1 MRSPGLT
8 LAALLVAAS
17 TILAQAPGTPTAK
30 DASPPG
36 PKPLSEK
43 NQKYLDAYLKV
54 WEERMASIN
63 GLETKI
69 IYTETEDGQKTV
81 YTGDA
86 ALMKPNFARLMLK
99 EAANPTNAKKWRH
112 HVADG
117 QYLWEFNYGSKVAR
131 VLQLPKEGVA
141 DNTMITMLSGMKAA
155 DIKKRFDMYVDV
167 DDSTKFN
174 DNYIHFMIYPK
185 SKEDM
190 QEFKKAEL
198 VLWKNDKDPKYVDF
212 LLLPA
217 RLWFQHPN
225 GNQVTWEF
233 KNMTIKKS
241 FAKDEFKAP
250 GFPDKEWRS
259 EWVKPPVPTV
269 SRTSAPPK

>member
-8 LAALLVAAS
+8 LAAFLLAAS
-17 TILAQAPGTPTAK
+17 TISAQAPGAPTSK
-30 DASPPG
+30 DATPPG
-36 PKPLSEK
+36 AKPISEK

-99 EAANPTNAKKWRH
+99 EAANPTNTKKWKH

-117 QYLWEFNYGSKVAR
+117 QYLWDFNYGSKVAH
-131 VLQLPKEGVA
+131 VLQLPKDGVG
-141 DNTMITMLSGMKAA
+141 DKTMFTLLSGMKAA
-155 DIKKRFDMYVDV
+155 DIKKRFDVTIDV

-174 DNYIHFMIYPK
+174 ENYIHFSIYPK

-233 KNMTIKKS
+233 KNMTVKKS
-241 FAKDEFKAP
+241 FPKDEFKAP

-259 EWVKPPVPTV
+259 EWIKPPAPTV